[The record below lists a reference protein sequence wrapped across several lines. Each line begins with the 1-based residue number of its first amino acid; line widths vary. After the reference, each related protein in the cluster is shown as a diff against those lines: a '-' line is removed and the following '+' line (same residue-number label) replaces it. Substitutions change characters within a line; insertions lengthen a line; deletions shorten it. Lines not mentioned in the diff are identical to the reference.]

1 LKVRYLNKTA
11 IRGLA
16 TFDDPAI
23 AQTLLKR
30 YPVLRPDEKRTVIDV
45 VVARPTWTDALLSKI
60 KDGTIART
68 DLTPFHARQAL
79 ALNDKK
85 LTARLKEI
93 WGELRQSDATK
104 KKRIEELHKALGKDV
119 RDKADLPAGRVLF
132 QNLCAT
138 CHILYGEGGKL
149 GPDLT
154 GSGRADLGYLLEN
167 IVDPSAI
174 VPAEYRM
181 TILKLKDG
189 RSLTGV
195 IASSTD
201 RTVTLRSLAQEATL
215 EKSGIAETSQLPNSI
230 MPAGL
235 LSALTPWQIRDLI
248 AYLMHPEQVPLKK

>member
-1 LKVRYLNKTA
+1 
-11 IRGLA
+11 
-16 TFDDPAI
+16 
-23 AQTLLKR
+23 
-30 YPVLRPDEKRTVIDV
+30 
-45 VVARPTWTDALLSKI
+45 
-60 KDGTIART
+60 
-68 DLTPFHARQAL
+68 
-79 ALNDKK
+79 LNDEK
-85 LTARLKEI
+85 LTARLKEV
-93 WGELRQSDATK
+93 WGDLRQSDAAK
-104 KKRIEELHKALGKDV
+104 KKRIEELHQALGKDF

-167 IVDPSAI
+167 IVDPSAV

-195 IASSTD
+195 IASSTE
-201 RTVTLRSLAQEATL
+201 RTVTLRSLSQETTL
-215 EKSGIAETSQLPNSI
+215 EKSGVAETKQLPSSI

-235 LSALTPWQIRDLI
+235 LSSLTPRQIRDLI
-248 AYLMHPEQVPLKK
+248 AYLMHPQQVPLKK